1 MASSSR
7 RSLQAWREEK
17 QLTPEELEQAGAGIS
32 ADLIRQ
38 WEAEGEPPAAALPH
52 LISVARALEA
62 PLEEFDLGPTRRG
75 WSEAGYSFV
84 IFARGQDDRRWRA
97 RVGSWGWPAGATP
110 DEVIAERVTSGTRAV
125 RPTSDAALGALET
138 ELRAL
143 VRHQVA
149 GEEAPQ
155 KLETAGE
162 VEGTASPLPPVSAP

>member
-17 QLTPEELEQAGAGIS
+17 HLTPEDLEQAGAGIS
-32 ADLIRQ
+32 AALIRQ
-38 WEAEGEPPAAALPH
+38 WEADGEPPAAALPH
-52 LISVARALEA
+52 LISIARTLGV
-62 PLEEFDLGPTRRG
+62 PLEEFDLGPIRRG

-110 DEVIAERVTSGTRAV
+110 DEDIAERVTSGGRAI
-125 RPTSDAALGALET
+125 RSTCDAALSALET

-143 VRHQVA
+143 VRRRA
-149 GEEAPQ
+149 GGEETP
-155 KLETAGE
+155 LFPETAG
-162 VEGTASPLPPVSAP
+162 GDGSMAPTAAA